1 MNTLSEKEQL
11 ITNVIAQIR
20 NDLAAE
26 DTAPLEELL
35 NHAEWDVLEAFM
47 PSSTPFW
54 KAKSIANNIRK
65 EYA

>member
-11 ITNVIAQIR
+11 IADVIAQIR

-35 NHAEWDVLEAFM
+35 NHAKWDVLEAFM
-47 PSSTPFW
+47 PSSTSFW
-54 KAKSIANNIRK
+54 RAKSADEMEK
-65 EYA
+65 A

>member
-1 MNTLSEKEQL
+1 MSTLSEKEQL
-11 ITNVIAQIR
+11 IADVIAQIR

-35 NHAEWDVLEAFM
+35 NHAKGEVLEAFM

>member
-11 ITNVIAQIR
+11 IADVIAQIR

-35 NHAEWDVLEAFM
+35 NHAKWDVLEAFM
-47 PSSTPFW
+47 P
-54 KAKSIANNIRK
+54 KD
-65 EYA
+65 